1 MGAGLFALSAC
12 ATEEIG
18 PGADPPPAEG
28 TLLIAFAPADATF
41 EERQA
46 RLAREPIGTGYQVL
60 MDGAQ
65 LGFAAPLTLTQGS
78 QSYIS
83 PIPAGLHHF
92 EIVETDSGTALFAGD
107 GEIKANA
114 MNRFYLFGDLDDLQA
129 RFTSYALVPAPDTLH
144 VDVINLVR
152 GGTRIEVT
160 TCSDPGDCSPLSAPL
175 AFGEVFAGDFAGAR
189 RDAVLVG
196 QRRDARVPAGAD
208 RGAARSADPAD
219 ALQRPGSGADVISR
233 PRERRGR
240 APLHVIRGQRAV
252 VAGLVPRHRR
262 FDQLVLGR
270 DYATPQLFV
279 LAPRQ
284 RGED

>member
-175 AFGEVFAGDFAGAR
+175 AFGEVFAGDFAGGS
-189 RDAVLVG
+189 DATRFWLASGATLGFRQVPTAALPDPPIQPMRFSVPVPVPTSSV
-196 QRRDARVPAGAD
+196 VPAN
-208 RGAARSADPAD
+208 
-219 ALQRPGSGADVISR
+219 
-233 PRERRGR
+233 
-240 APLHVIRGQRAV
+240 V
-252 VAGLVPRHRR
+252 VAVP
-262 FDQLVLGR
+262 LYMSSEGNVLWSL
-270 DYATPQLFV
+270 D
-279 LAPRQ
+279 
-284 RGED
+284 